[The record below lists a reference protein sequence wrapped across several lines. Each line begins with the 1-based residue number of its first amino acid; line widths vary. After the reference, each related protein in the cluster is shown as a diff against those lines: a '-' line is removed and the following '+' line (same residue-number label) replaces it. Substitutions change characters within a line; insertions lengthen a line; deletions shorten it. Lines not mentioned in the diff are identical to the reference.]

1 MKYTLGWV
9 MRDKRFA
16 IKFQNVFKKPS
27 LKLFKRS
34 GSEKRFYLLISD
46 LLSFTLS
53 VIFGYFLSNKLKII
67 FFPDR
72 SAIAVIS
79 LLKEYPVYF
88 GLPMIFI
95 ILMSEKDGHYSRF
108 KGFWEE
114 YGEFFRSVLV
124 VAGLTTAY
132 LFLMKQHFSR
142 LWLVLTWLTVLVVVP
157 ISRMLCK
164 LWMMRQGKW
173 FTPTIVIGSGQN
185 ALQSALAMESN
196 RLMGFRVVALMDVS
210 NNLAREKTKHIK
222 DFLSGKIC
230 YYPVMP
236 FTEDSLQKIIHLGA
250 PYFVLALEP
259 EEYIRHH
266 DLIEQLAATR
276 HNMSVIPPIKGIPLL
291 GSEISPI
298 FRHEVLHVRIKNNLA
313 RKGHRA
319 LKFVFDMVTASLL
332 LVLLSP
338 MLFVIALIIRRD
350 GGSAFYYHERIGM
363 NRKPFKCI
371 KFRSMRV
378 DADKMIE
385 ELLANDENL
394 KIQWDKDR
402 KLKNDPRITGI
413 GHFLRKTSLDELP
426 QLINVLRG
434 EMSLVGPRPVVEDE
448 LKEYGFQV
456 AFYLNTRPGM
466 TGLWQISGRND
477 IDYSTRVNL
486 DVWYVRNWSLWYDII
501 IMLKTLGVVFRKTG
515 AY

>member
-1 MKYTLGWV
+1 
-9 MRDKRFA
+9 MRNKSAA
-16 IKFQNVFKKPS
+16 IKFHNVFKKPS

-46 LLSFTLS
+46 LFSFTLS
-53 VIFGYFLSNKLKII
+53 VVFGYLVANKLKSI
-67 FFPDR
+67 FFP
-72 SAIAVIS
+72 ALPGIAPIS
-79 LLKEYPVYF
+79 LLKEYPVFF

-95 ILMSEKDGHYSRF
+95 MLMSEKNGHYSRF

-114 YGEFFRSVLV
+114 YGEFSRSVLV

-132 LFLMKQHFSR
+132 LFLMKLHFSR
-142 LWLVLTWLTVLVVVP
+142 LWMVLTWLTVLVAVP
-157 ISRMLCK
+157 VSRMLCK

-173 FTPTIVIGSGQN
+173 FTPTIVIGSGRN

-210 NNLAREKTKHIK
+210 NNLSREKTKHIR
-222 DFLSGKIC
+222 DFLSGKVC
-230 YYPVMP
+230 SYPVMP
-236 FTEDSLQKIIHLGA
+236 FTDDSLQKIVHLGA
-250 PYFVLALEP
+250 PYIVLALEP

-266 DLIEQLAATR
+266 HLIEQLAATR
-276 HNMSVIPPIKGIPLL
+276 HNMSVIPPLKGVPLL

-319 LKFVFDMVTASLL
+319 LKYVFDMVTASLL
-332 LVLLSP
+332 LLLLSP
-338 MLFVIALIIRRD
+338 ALCIIAIMIKRD
-350 GGSAFYYHERIGM
+350 GGSAFYYHERVGM

-371 KFRSMRV
+371 KFRSMRM
-378 DADKMIE
+378 DADKVLK
-385 ELLANDENL
+385 ELLASDKNL
-394 KIQWDKDR
+394 KMQWERDR

-413 GHFLRKTSLDELP
+413 GRFLRKTSLDELP

-434 EMSLVGPRPVVEDE
+434 EMSLVGPRPIVEDE
-448 LKEYGFQV
+448 LKEYGFQL

-477 IDYSTRVNL
+477 IDYSIRVNL

-501 IMLKTLGVVFRKTG
+501 IMLKTLGVVLKKTG